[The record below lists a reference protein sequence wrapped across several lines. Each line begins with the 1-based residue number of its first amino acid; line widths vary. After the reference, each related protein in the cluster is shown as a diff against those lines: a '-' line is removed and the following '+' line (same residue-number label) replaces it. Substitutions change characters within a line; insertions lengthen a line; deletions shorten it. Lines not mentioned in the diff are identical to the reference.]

1 MDTEPR
7 LALVVDDE
15 PSMRDIIVF
24 ALETQ
29 DFTTC
34 TAGSAEAAWTVLQE
48 RQVDLVVLDVML
60 PGLSGVELCRRIS
73 QTSRV
78 PVILLTALGETSQ
91 RIAGL
96 EAGAA
101 DYVAKPFH
109 PRELALRAASLVK
122 RRVAADVSAVTH
134 GPLTVNLLTTTA
146 YVSGQRVDLTHHE
159 FRLAAGFRHAPGRDP
174 RVPPAAAA
182 RLGRRRPHR
191 GQGAAEDGDLPAPH
205 EARGRRPP
213 HGREPSAAC
222 GAWATSWRPT
232 TDAPARPPTRSG
244 SGVNG
249 HSPVTRSRR
258 VVTVSPAVARA

>member
-146 YVSGQRVDLTHHE
+146 YVSGQRVDLTHNE
-159 FRLAAGFRHAPGRDP
+159 FRLAAAFATHPGETLEFRRLLLLGWGDADLFGGRELLKTAIYRLRMKLEAADP
-174 RVPPAAAA
+174 RMAGAIRSV
-182 RLGRRRPHR
+182 R
-191 GQGAAEDGDLPAPH
+191 GQGYVLV
-205 EARGRRPP
+205 
-213 HGREPSAAC
+213 
-222 GAWATSWRPT
+222 
-232 TDAPARPPTRSG
+232 TDD
-244 SGVNG
+244 
-249 HSPVTRSRR
+249 
-258 VVTVSPAVARA
+258 